1 MPPAS
6 RMGEQNR
13 WASAARSRLPS
24 WAPQASACVP
34 KGAACR
40 RTGAIEGNVGREPA
54 PDSPGGMRGP
64 RSRSKI
70 GGRAPRAPERGCP
83 RGHLEPRR
91 ACRSARRA
99 DALARSK
106 GTSGAHLRLAALAAC
121 AGRGRRAKSVGEGRA
136 LPNGA
141 ALVGNSGLGASIKL
155 GAVPAY
161 DVSRVGQPRCEAGAT
176 PDPPPGTPPPPRPPL
191 TPPHPPPPARSTS
204 SSPVDNIWR
213 AAPSSSSASDA
224 RLGNS
229 LLCEQMF
236 FRISGTKPQRMCIHP
251 PLEIATLGACRRA
264 RRQIGLGSRLKLKV

>member
-40 RTGAIEGNVGREPA
+40 RTGAIEGNVTRPPA
-54 PDSPGGMRGP
+54 PSSPGGMRGP
-64 RSRSKI
+64 RSQSKI
-70 GGRAPRAPERGCP
+70 GGRGPRAPERGCP

-121 AGRGRRAKSVGEGRA
+121 AGRGRGAKSVGERA
-136 LPNGA
+136 PRAPERGCPRGQLRPRRLHQARRRAGLRRLSGGSA
-141 ALVGNSGLGASIKL
+141 AL
-155 GAVPAY
+155 
-161 DVSRVGQPRCEAGAT
+161 
-176 PDPPPGTPPPPRPPL
+176 
-191 TPPHPPPPARSTS
+191 
-204 SSPVDNIWR
+204 
-213 AAPSSSSASDA
+213 
-224 RLGNS
+224 
-229 LLCEQMF
+229 
-236 FRISGTKPQRMCIHP
+236 
-251 PLEIATLGACRRA
+251 
-264 RRQIGLGSRLKLKV
+264 